1 MPSLVHKRSTQHFT
15 DNSGPEGLPSRES
28 LVPGG
33 NPKRVR
39 IIPEEMFSDDEFG
52 EDQDGE
58 DSDVLVKP
66 DMDGIRL
73 PSEADSDLEEEEAMS
88 HGGGEIERNIQPF
101 QPGSIVRIKAE
112 NFVTYTAVEF
122 LPGPN
127 LNMVIGPNGTGKST
141 IVCAICL
148 GLGSSPANLGRAKE
162 ISEFVKHGC
171 DTAVIEIELQG
182 KENERNPI
190 IKRKIGR
197 ENNTSTFTLNGSPS
211 TPGKITKLVKS
222 YNIQIDNLCQFL
234 PQDRV
239 VEFAGLTAI
248 DLLTH
253 TQRAAAPPEILGHH
267 ENLKKLGKNRKE
279 LLNELEIDRNQLASM
294 EARQAALQ
302 QDVERLRER
311 QEIIKRIELLEK
323 AKPFVKYRVARSL
336 AKDAKDASKVAERE
350 LRELEQQVEPMTE
363 APKAK
368 RRYQKAL
375 ERCVVA
381 RKKELEA
388 KEAAVTKFK
397 DDVIGKA
404 DEKITDITDKM
415 DAARSAE
422 QTRKQQIVRE
432 KEKIA
437 KLKKQLEEGPPEVD
451 LAYYNGKISDS
462 NHEVRDMK
470 AKIDDID
477 SEIRPMVER
486 ANQITGQIS
495 RKNKDLQDLNSV
507 IGVRERMLERMSR
520 DTHQVWQW
528 IKTHQGEFSQ
538 EILGPPVLTCNVTD
552 PRYADVV
559 ESQLGK
565 NDKLALVAQNK
576 TDYRKLLDV
585 CFGAGPESLKL
596 RDVTIRENSNVPIPP
611 LPMASEEARGL
622 GFDGFTIDFIDGPA
636 PVISML
642 CQECRIHTTPISFR
656 EFTAVQNKNMESTRI
671 NRWITGRN
679 MYTLRRRYGQVMTNV
694 SSIRNAQAFAA
705 QQVDTQAEQEI
716 RRSIGEMES
725 DLEDVKRKIEELK
738 DSRATFVTK
747 YKAAQAAN
755 QKIKTEKVA
764 KQHEAAKYVKLKATL
779 ASAEED
785 LKRKMG
791 GGEDYKGSMRR
802 WKSQKEELVMERAVD
817 AQKFANLAKGL
828 VAIHNELI
836 LCQIRLAEAGS
847 DVETLQRRIQDVL
860 RDLET
865 KKTESADLAKH
876 ATECAARARALQGAC
891 RKIIQGLSPEE
902 SEFMN
907 QIPPEKNGEDI
918 ETDIEAESARLDLLH
933 EGNPNAIKQYEDR
946 ATRIRNLEDK
956 IAEREKNFQKHS
968 AAIAELRG
976 KWEPVIDRLVAK
988 ISTAFSKSFE
998 KINCAGEVRVHKEED
1013 EYDKWAIQILVKF
1026 RANESLQI
1034 LNNQRQS
1041 GGERAVST
1049 VFYLM
1054 ALQSLARSPF
1064 RVVDEINQG
1073 MDPRNERLVHHR
1085 MVSIACQEYTS
1096 QYFLITPKLL
1106 PDLSYHKRMKVHCI
1120 FSGDWLQED
1129 TRLDPDK
1136 YLRIGARLKTTAH

>member
-1 MPSLVHKRSTQHFT
+1 MPSLVHKRSTQHLT
-15 DNSGPEGLPSRES
+15 DNSGSDGLPSRES
-28 LVPGG
+28 LLPSR

-39 IIPEEMFSDDEFG
+39 VIPEETSSDDEVG
-52 EDQDGE
+52 EDADDGG
-58 DSDVLVKP
+58 SDVLVKP
-66 DMDGIRL
+66 EMDGSL
-73 PSEADSDLEEEEAMS
+73 PSGTDSDREEEEAMS
-88 HGGGEIERNIQPF
+88 HGGDEIERNTQPF

-122 LPGPN
+122 FPGPN

-148 GLGSSPANLGRAKE
+148 GLGSNPANLGRAKE

-171 DTAVIEIELQG
+171 ETAVIEIELQG

-211 TPGKITKLVKS
+211 TSGKVTKLVKS

-336 AKDAKDASKVAERE
+336 AKDAKDAGKVAERE

-375 ERCVVA
+375 ERCVMA
-381 RKKELEA
+381 RKKELEV

-397 DDVIGKA
+397 DDVLGKA

-422 QTRKQQIVRE
+422 QSRKQQIVRE

-451 LAYYNGKISDS
+451 LAYYNGKIGDS
-462 NHEVRDMK
+462 NHEIRDVK
-470 AKIDDID
+470 ERIDDID

-495 RKNKDLQDLNSV
+495 RNNKDLQDLNSV

-520 DTHQVWQW
+520 DTHRVWQW
-528 IKTHQGEFSQ
+528 IKTHQDEFNQ

-585 CFGAGPESLKL
+585 CFGSGPESLKL

-622 GFDGFTIDFIDGPA
+622 GFDGFTIDFIDGPS

-656 EFTAVQNKNMESTRI
+656 EFTAAQNKNMESTRI

-679 MYTLRRRYGQVMTNV
+679 IYTLRRRYNQVMTNV
-694 SSIRNAQAFAA
+694 TSIRSAQAFAA

-725 DLEDVKRKIEELK
+725 DLQDVKRKIEELK
-738 DSRATFVTK
+738 DSRATFATK
-747 YKAAQAAN
+747 YKAAQVAN
-755 QKIKTEKVA
+755 REIKAEKVA
-764 KQHEAAKYVKLKATL
+764 KQQEAAKYVKLKATL

-791 GGEDYKGSMRR
+791 GGEDYKGNMRR
-802 WKSQKEELVMERAVD
+802 WKSQKEELVMGRAVD

-828 VAIHNELI
+828 VVIHNELI

-847 DVETLQRRIQDVL
+847 DVETLQRRIEGVL

-865 KKTESADLAKH
+865 KKTESANLAQH

-907 QIPPEKNGEDI
+907 QIPPEKNAEDI
-918 ETDIEAESARLDLLH
+918 ETDIEAENARLDLLH

-1136 YLRIGARLKTTAH
+1136 YLRIGARMKTTAH

>member
-1 MPSLVHKRSTQHFT
+1 MPSLVHKRSTQRLT

-28 LVPGG
+28 LVPSR

-39 IIPEEMFSDDEFG
+39 IMPGEMFSDDEFG

-66 DMDGIRL
+66 EMDGIRL
-73 PSEADSDLEEEEAMS
+73 PSEADSDREEEGDMS

-182 KENERNPI
+182 KENERNPV

-294 EARQAALQ
+294 EARQVALQ

-368 RRYQKAL
+368 RRYQKTL

-470 AKIDDID
+470 ARIDDID

-528 IKTHQGEFSQ
+528 IKTHQDEFSQ

-764 KQHEAAKYVKLKATL
+764 KQQEAAKYVKLKATL

-1136 YLRIGARLKTTAH
+1136 YLRIGARLKTTAR

>member
-1 MPSLVHKRSTQHFT
+1 MPSLVHKRSAQHLT
-15 DNSGPEGLPSRES
+15 DSSESEDLPSRES
-28 LVPGG
+28 SAPSRTL
-33 NPKRVR
+33 KRAR
-39 IIPEEMFSDDEFG
+39 TIPEEAAPEDEVSEG
-52 EDQDGE
+52 GPGSEGNG
-58 DSDVLVKP
+58 VLVKP
-66 DMDGIRL
+66 DVDGSL
-73 PSEADSDLEEEEAMS
+73 LSEADSDREEEGVMG
-88 HGGGEIERNIQPF
+88 HGGGGIERNTQPF
-101 QPGSIVRIKAE
+101 QTGSIVRIKAE

-122 LPGPN
+122 FPGPN

-171 DTAVIEIELQG
+171 ETATIEIELQG

-211 TPGKITKLVKS
+211 TSGKITKLVKS

-267 ENLKKLGKNRKE
+267 ENLKKLGKRQKE
-279 LLNELEIDRNQLASM
+279 LLNELEIDRNQLTSM
-294 EARQAALQ
+294 KARQAALE
-302 QDVERLRER
+302 QDVLRLRER
-311 QEIIKRIELLEK
+311 QDIIKRIELLEK
-323 AKPFVKYRVARSL
+323 AKPFVKYRVARGL
-336 AKDAKDASKVAERE
+336 AKDAKDAGKVAELE

-375 ERCVVA
+375 ERCVVEK
-381 RKKELEA
+381 KKELEA
-388 KEAAVTKFK
+388 KEEAVTKFK

-422 QTRKQQIVRE
+422 RGRKQQIVRE

-437 KLKKQLEEGPPEVD
+437 KLKKQLEEDPPEVD
-451 LAYYNGKISDS
+451 LAYYNRKISDS
-462 NHEVRDMK
+462 NHEIRNTK
-470 AKIDDID
+470 ERIDDID

-486 ANQITGQIS
+486 ANQINGQIS

-507 IGVRERMLERMSR
+507 IGVRERMLERMSK

-528 IKTHQGEFSQ
+528 IKTHRDKFEQ

-576 TDYRKLLDV
+576 DDYRKLLDV
-585 CFGAGPESLKL
+585 CFGPGPESLKL

-611 LPMASEEARGL
+611 LPIAPGEAQSL
-622 GFDGFTIDFIDGPA
+622 GFDGFTLDFIDGPA

-656 EFTAVQNKNMESTRI
+656 EFTAAQNKNMENTRI

-679 MYTLRRRYGQVMTNV
+679 MYTLRRRYNQVMTNV
-694 SSIRNAQAFAA
+694 TSVRNAQAFAA
-705 QQVDTQAEQEI
+705 QQVDTHAEQEI

-725 DLEDVKRKIEELK
+725 DLEDVKGKIEELK
-738 DSRATFVTK
+738 DSRTTFVTK
-747 YKAAQAAN
+747 YRAAQAAN
-755 QKIKTEKVA
+755 REIKEEKVA
-764 KQHEAAKYVKLKATL
+764 KQQEAAKHVKLKATL

-791 GGEDYKGSMRR
+791 GGEDYKENMRS

-817 AQKFANLAKGL
+817 AQKFAGLVKSL
-828 VAIHNELI
+828 VAIHNEVI

-847 DVETLQRRIQDVL
+847 DAEILQRRIGDVL
-860 RDLET
+860 RALET
-865 KKTESADLAKH
+865 KKTESSNLAKH

-907 QIPPEKNGEDI
+907 QISPEKNAEDI
-918 ETDIEAESARLDLLH
+918 ETDIEAENARLDLLH

-946 ATRIRNLEDK
+946 ATKIRSLEDK
-956 IAEREKNFQKHS
+956 IAGREKNLTKHS
-968 AAIAELRG
+968 AAIAELRSR
-976 KWEPVIDRLVAK
+976 WEPVIDRLVAK
-988 ISTAFSKSFE
+988 ISTAFSRSFE

-1026 RANESLQI
+1026 RANESLQV

-1129 TRLDPDK
+1129 IRLDPDK
-1136 YLRIGARLKTTAH
+1136 YLRIGARVKTMAC

>member
-1 MPSLVHKRSTQHFT
+1 MPSLVHKRSAPHPT
-15 DNSGPEGLPSRES
+15 DNSESEDLPSRES
-28 LVPGG
+28 SAPSGNRKRARTILEEAASDGG
-33 NPKRVR
+33 V
-39 IIPEEMFSDDEFG
+39 SQ
-52 EDQDGE
+52 EDSGGE

-66 DMDGIRL
+66 EVDESSL
-73 PSEADSDLEEEEAMS
+73 SEADSDREEQEVIS
-88 HGGGEIERNIQPF
+88 HETGEIERNTQPF

-122 LPGPN
+122 FPGPN

-171 DTAVIEIELQG
+171 ETATIEIELQG
-182 KENERNPI
+182 KENERNPV

-211 TPGKITKLVKS
+211 TSGKITKLVKS

-267 ENLKKLGKNRKE
+267 ENLKKLGKRQKE
-279 LLNELEIDRNQLASM
+279 LLNELEIDRNQLTSM

-323 AKPFVKYRVARSL
+323 ARPFVKYRAARGL

-368 RRYQKAL
+368 RRYHKAL
-375 ERCVVA
+375 ERFVA
-381 RKKELEA
+381 AKKKELEA
-388 KEAAVTKFK
+388 KERAVTKFK

-404 DEKITDITDKM
+404 DEKITDITDKI

-422 QTRKQQIVRE
+422 QGRKQQIARE
-432 KEKIA
+432 REKIA
-437 KLKKQLEEGPPEVD
+437 KLKKQLEEDPPEVD
-451 LAYYNGKISDS
+451 LAYYNRKIGDS
-462 NHEVRDMK
+462 NHEVRDMRE
-470 AKIDDID
+470 KIDDID
-477 SEIRPMVER
+477 AEIRPMVER
-486 ANQITGQIS
+486 ANQINGQIS
-495 RKNKDLQDLNSV
+495 RKNKDLQDLSSV
-507 IGVRERMLERMSR
+507 IGVRERMLERMSS

-528 IKTHQGEFSQ
+528 IKTHQDKFEQ
-538 EILGPPVLTCNVTD
+538 EILGPPVLTCNVTE
-552 PRYADVV
+552 PKYADVV

-576 TDYRKLLDV
+576 NDYRKLLDV
-585 CFGAGPESLKL
+585 CFGPGPESLKL
-596 RDVTIRENSNVPIPP
+596 RDVTIRENSNIPIPSKP
-611 LPMASEEARGL
+611 ISSEEARGL
-622 GFDGFTIDFIDGPA
+622 GFDGFTIDLIDGPA
-636 PVISML
+636 PVLSML
-642 CQECRIHTTPISFR
+642 CQECRLHTTPISFR
-656 EFTAVQNKNMESTRI
+656 EFTAAQNKNMENTRI
-671 NRWITGRN
+671 NRWVTGRN
-679 MYTLRRRYGQVMTNV
+679 MFTLRRRYNQVMTNV
-694 SSIRNAQAFAA
+694 TSIRNAQAFAA

-716 RRSIGEMES
+716 RRSIGEMEN

-738 DSRATFVTK
+738 DSRGTLVTK

-755 QKIKTEKVA
+755 QQIKAEKSA
-764 KQHEAAKYVKLKATL
+764 KQQEAAKYVKLKATL

-791 GGEDYKGSMRR
+791 GGEDYKENIRR
-802 WKSQKEELVMERAVD
+802 WRAQKEELVMGRAVD
-817 AQKFANLAKGL
+817 AEKFANLVKGL
-828 VAIHNELI
+828 IAIHNELI
-836 LCQIRLAEAGS
+836 LCQIRFAEAGS
-847 DVETLQRRIQDVL
+847 DAEILQRRIEDVL

-865 KKTESADLAKH
+865 KRTESADLARR
-876 ATECAARARALQGAC
+876 ATECAARARELQGAC
-891 RKIIQGLSPEE
+891 RKIIQELSPEE

-907 QIPPEKNGEDI
+907 QISPEKNAEDI
-918 ETDIEAESARLDLLH
+918 ETDIEAENARLDLLH

-946 ATRIRNLEDK
+946 ATKIQNLEDK
-956 IAEREKNFQKHS
+956 IVERKKNLEKHS
-968 AAIAELRG
+968 AAIVELRG

-988 ISTAFSKSFE
+988 ISVAFSKSFE

-1026 RANESLQI
+1026 RANENLQI
-1034 LNNQRQS
+1034 LTNQRQS

-1120 FSGDWLQED
+1120 FSGDWLEPD
-1129 TRLDPDK
+1129 TKLDPDK
-1136 YLRIGARLKTTAH
+1136 YLRIGARMKTMAH